1 MSTEHKGELLKDDK
15 PDGKLLKKEQKGDLL
30 KSEGAE
36 GNPLWKND
44 KLNEGGKKKKR
55 LNESEVESFKRKFE
69 RKNRFTW
76 E

>member
-1 MSTEHKGELLKDDK
+1 MAKEYKGHIIRDK
-15 PDGKLLKKEQKGDLL
+15 RPDGKLLKKEHKGDLI
-30 KSEGAE
+30 KTEGEE
-36 GNPLWKND
+36 GNPLWIDD

-69 RKNRFTW
+69 IKNRFTW